1 MPVGF
6 EPATFRPLGLGQRPL
21 RSGSSRGICWQ
32 LRAVPPRPER
42 AQGALGP
49 SSSSGSKPLQ
59 SRDAPAHKECGAARE
74 RRSPHHAGP
83 ACVSALRVG
92 AQMAAC
98 RSLRT
103 RSGARSC
110 EKALPCAAVGPA
122 RRGLHAT
129 GLELAASVKDRFAM
143 GPFARRFSLQSRFI
157 KVDKLPKGQRPGTA
171 DVAAAARL
179 ESAATPASQ
188 TLDQPSSRGYGGH
201 PTAACA
207 PARAC
212 WHHLELDA

>member
-1 MPVGF
+1 MGF
-6 EPATFRPLGLGQRPL
+6 KPWTFRPLGLIGQSPSVRGVIAAHL
-21 RSGSSRGICWQ
+21 LAAAGGS
-32 LRAVPPRPER
+32 PRPER

-110 EKALPCAAVGPA
+110 EKALPCAAVGPV
-122 RRGLHAT
+122 RRGLHAM
-129 GLELAASVKDRFAM
+129 GLD
-143 GPFARRFSLQSRFI
+143 GW
-157 KVDKLPKGQRPGTA
+157 QRP
-171 DVAAAARL
+171 
-179 ESAATPASQ
+179 
-188 TLDQPSSRGYGGH
+188 
-201 PTAACA
+201 
-207 PARAC
+207 
-212 WHHLELDA
+212 